1 MTAFGDRRLGRERTT
16 RVRGFG
22 TIFRCGPAFHAIV
35 MGTFAEQFGLLCA
48 LYGLW
53 ARLREPAVA
62 HQLEAA
68 AESAE

>member
-1 MTAFGDRRLGRERTT
+1 M
-16 RVRGFG
+16 RGFG

-48 LYGLW
+48 LYWLW